1 VISTKSDVKKTNP
14 NKPSFTRESPF
25 FKPFGR
31 KRSKLLPDAPFARKI
46 QTMKHRSFQGQRM
59 KSKKATKTKI
69 RRYRQAV
76 QRNPNDA
83 DACYNLGVYYARSGN
98 YKKAIE
104 AFKRAVTV
112 RPDDA
117 EAHFSLGLAYGQKGL
132 CEEEIQAYKHAVR
145 IKPDLA
151 RAYCNLGNSYNK
163 LGLYKQSIEA
173 FKQAVKIN
181 PHDAAAHHN
190 LGATYLQTG
199 DRNAALEEC
208 KILEMLDSD
217 LADKLFSFIGILDKQ
232 ASTKYDELFDLL
244 CRHSERY
251 YTEAERIF
259 RKFDNKWN
267 HYPAKFEIDVYLY
280 SLLSFA
286 IVEFKHNIYVAKEIQ
301 THFVTRL
308 IQHFTGNISSA
319 DTFENV
325 IGSRVD
331 SYCRLKRDCITN
343 NKNVEISML
352 DEVLHNLRFSNS
364 VGQIVANRGY
374 VPADDFDWIQ
384 LRTDMIPI
392 QMSESIEFCS
402 CLWELFIATP
412 DIRLLSSEEMD
423 NRIGRGA
430 KRAKQILSGSDLTK
444 TGDSRVIRRILKE
457 HKKWWRFWK

>member
-1 VISTKSDVKKTNP
+1 
-14 NKPSFTRESPF
+14 
-25 FKPFGR
+25 
-31 KRSKLLPDAPFARKI
+31 
-46 QTMKHRSFQGQRM
+46 M

-69 RRYRQAV
+69 RRYRQAI

-163 LGLYKQSIEA
+163 LGLYEQSIEA
-173 FKQAVKIN
+173 FIQAVKIN
-181 PHDAAAHHN
+181 PHDAPAHHN

-199 DRNAALEEC
+199 DRNAALEEYR
-208 KILEMLDSD
+208 ILKMLDND
-217 LADKLFSFIGILDKQ
+217 LADKLFSFIGTLDKQ
-232 ASTKYDELFDLL
+232 ASAKYDKLFDLL
-244 CRHSERY
+244 CRHSEKY
-251 YTEAERIF
+251 YTETERIF

-267 HYPAKFEIDVYLY
+267 HYAAKFEIDVYLY

-286 IVEFKHNIYVAKEIQ
+286 IMEFKHNIDVAKEIQ

-308 IQHFTGNISSA
+308 IQHFTGNIPA
-319 DTFENV
+319 AAAFENV

-331 SYCRLKRDCITN
+331 SYCRLKSDCIRN
-343 NKNVEISML
+343 NKNIEISML
-352 DEVLHNLRFSNS
+352 DEVLHNLRFSNYL
-364 VGQIVANRGY
+364 GQIAANRGY
-374 VPADDFDWIQ
+374 VPADGFDWMK
-384 LRTDMIPI
+384 LRISMIPI

-423 NRIGRGA
+423 NRIARGA
-430 KRAKQILSGSDLTK
+430 KRAKQILSGSDLTQ
-444 TGDSRVIRRILKE
+444 TGDSKAIRRILKE
-457 HKKWWRFWK
+457 HRKWWRFWK